1 MLGVARF
8 FWRRYVAQA
17 RQLIETI
24 RESDR
29 KRYQRETGIINR
41 VEALYLHYSQKG
53 DIDEKYLEIVRP
65 EYIADLFFQGGRLL
79 HLDEALEVLA
89 TDFYGLPGCGYL
101 SKYVFR
107 EVAVKGM
114 DHIPV
119 VEKERAVREG
129 RAVHDVAGG
138 SNPPTGSDR
147 PPTPKAPRWAEPDRV
162 ATPPEEPVG
171 DEAVDDV
178 LSDTTAGPGDLGPHE
193 DPEGLTPG
201 DNAEASGLADQGDN
215 QGTEVI
221 VPDSEGDKVLKG
233 DKEPEEE
240 YAKENTTQGNTEE
253 EEMQF
258 FSIPREII
266 TLAQRPEHDQFW
278 KDMGLY
284 AFVHLQWNTTI
295 GTMAECAEFVKHS
308 TPVATLVGEEV
319 IHLLEEDVAG
329 FFHLGMAKTKD
340 IAARARSWQSQ
351 KFTAPKEKNGYKL
364 NTCTDKNLVER
375 LEFIRAALYLQER
388 RNVITGVQ
396 VREVEEVRGGSNWAK
411 HLFKQLHHD
420 LDVARSTKKCRA
432 LNHIRIIF
440 LALARDKKQKE
451 AATEDAPPGFPAPQG
466 TKGLQGVG
474 MTIPAGGAKSAMR
487 GAAGAKAK
495 PPPK

>member
-41 VEALYLHYSQKG
+41 VEALYLHYFQKG
-53 DIDEKYLEIVRP
+53 DLDKKYLEIVSP
-65 EYIADLFFQGGRLL
+65 EYIADLFFQEGRLL

-89 TDFYGLPGCGYL
+89 ADFYGLPGCGYL

-107 EVAVKGM
+107 EVAIKGM

-129 RAVHDVAGG
+129 KAVHDVAEG
-138 SNPPTGSDR
+138 SNPPAGSDR
-147 PPTPKAPRWAEPDRV
+147 PPTPKAPHWAEPDRV
-162 ATPPEEPVG
+162 ATPPEELVG

-178 LSDTTAGPGDLGPHE
+178 LSDTTAGPGDLGPHK

-201 DNAEASGLADQGDN
+201 DNVEASGLADQGDN

-221 VPDSEGDKVLKG
+221 VPDSEGDKVLEG
-233 DKEPEEE
+233 DKQPEEE

-266 TLAQRPEHDQFW
+266 TLA
-278 KDMGLY
+278 
-284 AFVHLQWNTTI
+284 
-295 GTMAECAEFVKHS
+295 
-308 TPVATLVGEEV
+308 
-319 IHLLEEDVAG
+319 
-329 FFHLGMAKTKD
+329 
-340 IAARARSWQSQ
+340 
-351 KFTAPKEKNGYKL
+351 
-364 NTCTDKNLVER
+364 
-375 LEFIRAALYLQER
+375 
-388 RNVITGVQ
+388 
-396 VREVEEVRGGSNWAK
+396 
-411 HLFKQLHHD
+411 
-420 LDVARSTKKCRA
+420 
-432 LNHIRIIF
+432 
-440 LALARDKKQKE
+440 
-451 AATEDAPPGFPAPQG
+451 
-466 TKGLQGVG
+466 
-474 MTIPAGGAKSAMR
+474 
-487 GAAGAKAK
+487 
-495 PPPK
+495 